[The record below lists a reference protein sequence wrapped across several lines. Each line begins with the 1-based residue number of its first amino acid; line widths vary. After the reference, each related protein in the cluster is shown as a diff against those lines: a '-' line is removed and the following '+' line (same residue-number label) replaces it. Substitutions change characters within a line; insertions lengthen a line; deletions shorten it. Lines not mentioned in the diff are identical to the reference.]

1 MKSDNLK
8 SAHRKSASPDAIAA
22 EVASR
27 ELEAMDQMRKSIQQE
42 PKPAQQMYKIGEF
55 AKLTGLSIPTLR
67 YYDQLGVLSPEV
79 KLQNGYRLYAGR
91 QLFETQFISN
101 MKSVGLSLEDIR
113 YLVQHPEPDVILPKL
128 ENLQRKLAA
137 DLCQIQNLEKYFRIG
152 ASQPEQ
158 LSLQNIE
165 HSQLAATYAICTEIE
180 ESHAEGIFG
189 YHAQALQKKR
199 DELGLRQHSGMR
211 IVLRELTGGIDED
224 GSGSDAGDAGD
235 AGKKPVRFNRKKE
248 RTASREPAKNLL
260 ICPVHAPE
268 TEAQKAAV
276 QWFPKKKTVSCILRK
291 EDVDYAEE
299 IRMLREH
306 LSAKGLEAADSP
318 AVAEGLLDPGDLP
331 GQTMILVRLHLPV
344 R

>member
-1 MKSDNLK
+1 MKSEKLK
-8 SAHRKSASPDAIAA
+8 STQIKSTSSGDVTAMVFSQDRKATA
-22 EVASR
+22 
-27 ELEAMDQMRKSIQQE
+27 QE
-42 PKPAQQMYKIGEF
+42 QKPAVQESKPAQQMYKIGEF
-55 AKLTGLSIPTLR
+55 SKLTGLSIPTLR
-67 YYDQLGVLSPEV
+67 YYDQLGVLSPEI
-79 KLQNGYRLYAGR
+79 KLQNNYRLYAGR

-137 DLCQIQNLEKYFRIG
+137 DLRQIQNLEKYFRIG
-152 ASQPEQ
+152 AGQSEQ
-158 LSLQNIE
+158 SLPIQNIE
-165 HSQLAATYAICTEIE
+165 HSRLTATYAICTEIE

-211 IVLRELTGGIDED
+211 IVLQEFT
-224 GSGSDAGDAGD
+224 GSGKGQLL
-235 AGKKPVRFNRKKE
+235 
-248 RTASREPAKNLL
+248 KNLL

-268 TEAQKAAV
+268 TEEQKAAV
-276 QWFPKKKTVSCILRK
+276 QWFPKKKTISCILRK
-291 EDVDYAEE
+291 EDVDYTNE
-299 IRMLREH
+299 IQMLREY
-306 LSAKGLEAADSP
+306 LSTEGLTAADSP